1 MTSLKLNGWQRLW
14 VVFSCLLLV
23 PAGFFTVANLPTNK
37 EVMDGLEV
45 QLRKKGDLDLFEI
58 LSVENL
64 LNGKSV
70 KETEEE
76 LNKIPNTTKI
86 ILDENK
92 INRMYEEVRTKKVL
106 GYFQI
111 TGTWLGIWFALVGT
125 IYVFGWSV
133 NWIARGFRKQ

>member
-14 VVFSCLLLV
+14 VVFSCFLLV
-23 PAGFFTVANLPTNK
+23 PAVFFTVTNLPTNK
-37 EVMDGLEV
+37 KVMDDLEV
-45 QLRKKGDLDLFEI
+45 QLREKGDLDLYEI

-64 LNGKSV
+64 MNGKSV
-70 KETEEE
+70 KETEEK
-76 LNKIPNTTKI
+76 LNKMPNMTKI

-92 INRMYEEVRTKKVL
+92 IHRMYEEVRTRKVL

-125 IYVFGWSV
+125 IYALGWSL